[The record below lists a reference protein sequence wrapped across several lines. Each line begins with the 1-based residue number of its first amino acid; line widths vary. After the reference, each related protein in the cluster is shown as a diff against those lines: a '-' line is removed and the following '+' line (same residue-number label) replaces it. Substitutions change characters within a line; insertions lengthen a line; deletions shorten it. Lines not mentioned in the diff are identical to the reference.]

1 MPKYVNIGLDEM
13 DEFLVEAQG
22 FDRIDGDERREM
34 HLDQG
39 IPYVESGEHIYE
51 MDMDQ
56 DYAPGCRIRIYS
68 SIAVRGEQGRR
79 RGADA
84 IRVVIVDENGM
95 VCNNSFKRVHRV
107 KNWRLNL
114 LKRYE
119 PILDEPWNYTPW
131 TTKEKKE

>member
-1 MPKYVNIGLDEM
+1 MAKYVKISLEEM
-13 DEFLVEAQG
+13 DAFMDAEG
-22 FDRIDGDERREM
+22 FDRIDTSERKEM
-34 HLDQG
+34 HISQG
-39 IPYVESGEHIYE
+39 IPYVEAGEHIYE

-68 SIAVRGEQGRR
+68 SIAIRAEEGRG
-79 RGADA
+79 RGSDA
-84 IRVVIVDENGM
+84 IRVVIVDEDGI

-119 PILDEPWNYTPW
+119 PILEHPQDYASLGE
-131 TTKEKKE
+131 